1 MNIDRV
7 ATPPEIRRETRLAI
21 RNGVIPI
28 KPCEVCGFEPAHVH
42 HESPDD
48 PLNIRFLCPNHHY
61 LAHNPNPKP
70 KKINKRPQH
79 LKIARIPKFTPL
91 SAYLEKMGIDRKAFA
106 EQSDIPLPT
115 VYRLCDEPER
125 IPDGT
130 TIAKIVKATN
140 GAVGLFD
147 LVGEPNGKDSA
158 A

>member
-1 MNIDRV
+1 ML
-7 ATPPEIRRETRLAI
+7 PPMKL
-21 RNGVIPI
+21 
-28 KPCEVCGFEPAHVH
+28 KP
-42 HESPDD
+42 
-48 PLNIRFLCPNHHY
+48 
-61 LAHNPNPKP
+61 
-70 KKINKRPQH
+70 
-79 LKIARIPKFTPL
+79 
-91 SAYLEKMGIDRKAFA
+91 YLEKMGIDRKAFA